1 MTEQQPFFLNVED
14 DTFSREVLS
23 LLLSKV
29 MGFQQVEF
37 FETSENFMD
46 KLQAL
51 PQTPDVIFLDIQIRP
66 KNGYELLEM
75 LRAHPQYQDCKII
88 ALTASVMVQDV
99 KQLQDAGFDGLIG
112 KPIANK
118 VFPRLVNNILDG
130 EPVWYIP

>member
-1 MTEQQPFFLNVED
+1 MMTEQQPFFLNVEGD
-14 DTFSREVLS
+14 AFSREVLS

-37 FETSENFMD
+37 FETSENFMEQ
-46 KLQAL
+46 LEAL

-75 LRAHPQYQDCKII
+75 PQYQDCKIV

-118 VFPRLVNNILDG
+118 VFPRLANNILDG